1 MVVQRKTKTEGR
13 IREALTHLLRT
24 KGLEGLTVSDVSR
37 EAGINRGTF
46 YAHYVDKYDLVQKQI
61 DAVASE
67 LSAIL
72 LAEPQERLE
81 GDCEIIPYDRILAAM
96 QYVHANHE
104 FLGALTNDGKD
115 MRLQVYVKDVIGELL
130 ELQATRL
137 GKGKPSFC
145 GLAHDYGREIL
156 LSNTVAIIWLWL
168 RKGCAETPEQIT
180 DIIFK
185 AKDIAPCQLLE

>member
-1 MVVQRKTKTEGR
+1 MVTRRKTKTEEH
-13 IREALTHLLRT
+13 IRAALTHLLRT
-24 KGLEGLTVSDVSR
+24 KGLESLTVSDVSR

-72 LAEPQERLE
+72 LAEPKERVE
-81 GDCEIIPYDRILAAM
+81 DDCEIIPYDRILAAM
-96 QYVHANHE
+96 EYVHSNHE

-130 ELQATRL
+130 EQQAVRI
-137 GKGKPSFC
+137 GKTNPSFC
-145 GLAHDYGREIL
+145 GLPHDYGREVL

-168 RKGCAETPEQIT
+168 RKGCAESPEKIT

-185 AKDIAPCQLLE
+185 AKDIAPCMLLE